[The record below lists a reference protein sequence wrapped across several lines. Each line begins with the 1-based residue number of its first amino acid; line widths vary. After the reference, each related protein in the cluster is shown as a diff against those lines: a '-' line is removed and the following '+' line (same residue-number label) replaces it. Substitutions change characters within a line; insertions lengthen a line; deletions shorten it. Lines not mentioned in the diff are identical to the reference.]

1 MAREPDKVAPSS
13 AAAQGGGALAGVRVL
28 DFTRVLSGPYCTALL
43 ADLGAEVVKIEAPQG
58 DEYRQIG
65 PFRAGQSALYELV
78 NRNKLGIGVDL
89 KQPAGLALAKRLMQS
104 ADVLVENFR
113 PGVAARL
120 GIGYADCALANPG
133 LIYASISGFG
143 QEGRNKDLPAFDLIA
158 QAMSG
163 MMAVTGEPNGP
174 PMKVGESIGD
184 LAAGLFCSWA
194 ILAALYER
202 SRTGRGRQID
212 VGMVDALVALSP
224 TAIAQWMFGQTPPTR
239 TGNRHPLSTP
249 FGAFA
254 ARDGYVV
261 ICVLNETQFARLAE
275 CLDRP
280 ELAADP
286 RFASDELRTRH
297 EAELGAILR
306 EWLAPQQALEAV
318 HRLQAAGVP
327 ASTIEEPVRVFEGE
341 HVAARQLLSTVQH
354 PRLGTIPAMEQ
365 PVHFGGVARARQR
378 PAPGLGEHN
387 RAVLARWLGLSA
399 EEMDRLEA
407 DRAIHGGTV

>member
-1 MAREPDKVAPSS
+1 MAWEHNMVTPQSEAP
-13 AAAQGGGALAGVRVL
+13 GRDGALAGVKVL

-78 NRNKLGIGVDL
+78 NRNKLGLGVDL
-89 KQPAGLALAKRLMQS
+89 KHPAGRALAQRLMQS

-120 GIGYADCALANPG
+120 GIGYGDCARVNPR

-143 QEGRNKDLPAFDLIA
+143 QEGKNKDLPAFDLIA

-163 MMAVTGEPNGP
+163 LMAVTGEPQGP

-202 SRTGRGRQID
+202 TRSGRGRQID

-254 ARDGYVV
+254 ARDGHVV
-261 ICVLNETQFARLAE
+261 ICVLNEAQFARLAE
-275 CLDRP
+275 CLGRVD
-280 ELAADP
+280 LAADP

-297 EAELGAILR
+297 EPELAAILR
-306 EWLAPQQALEAV
+306 EWLAPQAALEAV
-318 HRLQAAGVP
+318 RRLQAAGVP
-327 ASTIEEPVRVFEGE
+327 ASTIEEPAQVFESE
-341 HVAARQLLSTVQH
+341 HVAARQLLSTIHH
-354 PRLGTIPAMEQ
+354 PRLGAIPAMEQ
-365 PVHFGGVARARQR
+365 PVHFGGVPRARQR

-387 RAVLARWLGLSA
+387 RAVLARWLNLSA
-399 EEMDRLEA
+399 EEIDRLEA
-407 DRAIHGGTV
+407 DRVLYGDPA